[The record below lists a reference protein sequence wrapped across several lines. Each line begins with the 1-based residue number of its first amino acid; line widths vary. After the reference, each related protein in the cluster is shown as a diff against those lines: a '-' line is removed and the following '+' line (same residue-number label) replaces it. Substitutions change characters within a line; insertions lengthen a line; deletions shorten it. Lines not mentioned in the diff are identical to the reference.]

1 MSLRTTGLRR
11 AFAGATLA
19 AALAALPSPAARA
32 QDEPAR
38 GSSASGPPLWE
49 AGVFGGV
56 ATQPAYPGADENV
69 DRALVLPWVV
79 YRGPLLRIDRGA
91 LTVRALRTPRT
102 ELDVGFA
109 LSLGSNASDVQAR
122 RGMPDLGTLVEFG
135 PRLKINLGELDGD
148 RPAWRL
154 DLPLRG
160 VFDASDGLRHRGYAF
175 EPQLVYETRRDGGWG
190 LQASAGLVFGDRE
203 LNDTFYGVA
212 PAFATASRPAYEAR
226 AGLIG
231 SRAGLALS
239 RRVGQDLR
247 LFVFA
252 RVDSVAGGANDASP
266 LVRRETGATAGVGLA
281 WTLAR
286 SQRRGSD

>member
-38 GSSASGPPLWE
+38 GGSTSGPPLWE

-154 DLPLRG
+154 ELPLRG
-160 VFDASDGLRHRGYAF
+160 VFDAGDGLRHRGYAF

>member
-1 MSLRTTGLRR
+1 MSLRSTALRR
-11 AFAGATLA
+11 TCVGATFAGLC
-19 AALAALPSPAARA
+19 AALAAPAARA

-38 GSSASGPPLWE
+38 SAAASGLPLWE
-49 AGVFGGV
+49 AGAFAGI

-69 DRALVLPWVV
+69 DRALVLPWVI

-102 ELDVGFA
+102 ELDVGFS
-109 LSLGSNASDVQAR
+109 LSLGSNAADVEAR

-135 PRLKINLGELDGD
+135 PRLKINLGALDGD

-154 DLPLRG
+154 ELPLRG

-212 PAFATASRPAYEAR
+212 PAFATAARPAYAAR

-239 RRVGQDLR
+239 RRIGQDLR

-252 RVDSVAGGANDASP
+252 RVDSVAGGANDTSP

-286 SQRRGSD
+286 SRRAGTD

>member
-122 RGMPDLGTLVEFG
+122 RGLPDLGTLVEFG

-212 PAFATASRPAYEAR
+212 PPFATASRPAYEAR

>member
-122 RGMPDLGTLVEFG
+122 RGLPDLGTLVEFG

>member
-38 GSSASGPPLWE
+38 GGSASGPPLWE

-154 DLPLRG
+154 ELPLRG

-212 PAFATASRPAYEAR
+212 PAFATASRPAYQAR